1 MKVYGKRSSSIGI
14 YASHSDHSEVE
25 LSDYES
31 EPDFKQGKASKASQ
45 EIQNTTVESP
55 KPLGICTEDQLN
67 SLSDTKVNSSS
78 SSSVDSSSANLKA
91 FDFLDHTEQLTKR
104 RKTLHQV
111 STDPIDEDNATK
123 LVDENPFNKTIDDL
137 NKFISS
143 LKRGDES
150 SIQETFKE
158 ELEKSLELKGSG
170 DSGKLTYG
178 HSRTILLSKDEEEG
192 LEADEDEL
200 KLSKEQKDDSQTYH
214 INELKNM
221 GDILKYQDDLELLM
235 EGSPTKMSRP
245 NFTSNLLSVALTINA
260 DEDFCCYVNERQV
273 ADMWRWFF
281 SQKDWNDPVL
291 MLMQGFLSTKFHL
304 PADDLPPF
312 FPSFV
317 AALYSNNV
325 LPHSSTVATKIAQLN
340 YKDFLQG
347 TRNRKSQEYA
357 LKLCLQYPGLLS
369 SKELVESI
377 VDNFVKKVQS
387 PKSSFPVIE
396 HIVSKNAL
404 VQGVARAP
412 TLFNSLVALLPA
424 YCNDDSLIKCLI
436 LLTNE
441 RAMPQP
447 NLAFKVSMEFVLNHF
462 WPLPIEQT
470 DILILHLGLCLN
482 IIGNSKEMSVDDSQ
496 WAQANHA
503 FSKLSHCHEIDCF
516 LLNMFSLNFAYMT
529 VTLNKQLQSRTK
541 AKLAEKLKSFAEEAQ
556 HYNKS
561 IPDKINYVSEKL

>member
-14 YASHSDHSEVE
+14 YASHSDRSEVE

-31 EPDFKQGKASKASQ
+31 EPDVKQGKASKASQ
-45 EIQNTTVESP
+45 EIQDSTVESP
-55 KPLGICTEDQLN
+55 MPLGICTDDQLN
-67 SLSDTKVNSSS
+67 SLSDAKVNSSA

-104 RKTLHQV
+104 RKTLHQA
-111 STDPIDEDNATK
+111 STDPNDEDTATK
-123 LVDENPFNKTIDDL
+123 LVNDNPFNKTIDDL

-143 LKRGDES
+143 LKNGDES

-158 ELEKSLELKGSG
+158 ELEKSLELKSSG
-170 DSGKLTYG
+170 GSGKLTYG

-221 GDILKYQDDLELLM
+221 GDNLKYQDDLELLM

-245 NFTSNLLSVALTINA
+245 HFTSNLLSIALTMNA
-260 DEDFCCYVNERQV
+260 DEDFCCYVNEHQ
-273 ADMWRWFF
+273 AAEMWRWFF
-281 SQKDWNDPVL
+281 SQRDWNDPVL
-291 MLMQGFLSTKFHL
+291 ILMQGWLSTIFHL

-312 FPSFV
+312 FQSFV
-317 AALYSNNV
+317 AASYSNNV
-325 LPHSSTVATKIAQLN
+325 LPHSSTVVTKIAQLN
-340 YKDFLQG
+340 YKDFLQR
-347 TRNRKSQEYA
+347 TRNSTSQEYA

-377 VDNFVKKVQS
+377 VDNFVKKVKS

-396 HIVSKNAL
+396 RIVSSAL
-404 VQGVARAP
+404 VQGVAWAP
-412 TLFNSLVALLPA
+412 TLFNRLVTLLPA

-441 RAMPQP
+441 RAMPKQ
-447 NLAFKVSMEFVLNHF
+447 NLAFKISMEFVLNHF
-462 WPLPIEQT
+462 WPLRLEQT

-482 IIGNSKEMSVDDSQ
+482 IIGSSKEMSVDDSQ
-496 WAQANHA
+496 WAQANHT

-516 LLNMFSLNFAYMT
+516 LPNMFYLNFAYMT
-529 VTLNKQLQSRTK
+529 VSSNKKLQSRTRT
-541 AKLAEKLKSFAEEAQ
+541 KLAEKLNSFAEEAR

-561 IPDKINYVSEKL
+561 IPDKIKYVSEKL